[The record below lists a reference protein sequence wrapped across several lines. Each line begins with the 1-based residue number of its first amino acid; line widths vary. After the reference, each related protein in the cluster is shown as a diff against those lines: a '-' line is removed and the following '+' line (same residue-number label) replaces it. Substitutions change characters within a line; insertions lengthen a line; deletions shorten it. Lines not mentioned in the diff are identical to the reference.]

1 MNDKK
6 YEAPGFMTYREAAI
20 MFSLMPEGDAAR
32 AIKAT
37 CDYYLYRTL
46 PANLT
51 GTAQQVFKIM
61 KADIDRNNE
70 KYKKIVERNKRNAEK
85 RWEKDDTTG
94 IPVVNQSNTNLKP
107 ETLNSKLKTQ
117 NQSCE
122 AAAPP
127 SVKRFTPPTLAEVQS
142 YVAERHSAVDPQS
155 FIDFY
160 EAKGWMVGKTP
171 MKDWKAACR
180 NAENWERW
188 RRNDGRSKVKTTA
201 DYGTEDFFND

>member
-70 KYKKIVERNKRNAEK
+70 KYQKIVERNKRNIEK

-127 SVKRFTPPTLAEVQS
+127 CAKRFTSPTLAEVQA
-142 YVAERHSAVDPQS
+142 YVLERQSPVDPQG
-155 FIDFY
+155 FVDFY
-160 EAKGWMVGKTP
+160 ESKGWLVGKTP

-180 NAENWERW
+180 NAEKWERW
-188 RRNDGRSKVKTTA
+188 NRNDSRSKVKTTA
-201 DYGTEDFFND
+201 DYGTEDFFNA

>member
-1 MNDKK
+1 MTDVKH
-6 YEAPGFMTYREAAI
+6 EAPGFMTYREAAI

-70 KYKKIVERNKRNAEK
+70 KYQKIVERNKRNIEK

-127 SVKRFTPPTLAEVQS
+127 SAKRFTPPTLAEVQF
-142 YVAERHSAVDPQS
+142 YVAERHSAVDPQG

-160 EAKGWMVGKTP
+160 EAKGWLVGKTP

-180 NAENWERW
+180 NAEKWERW
-188 RRNDGRSKVKTTA
+188 NRNDSRSKVKTTA
-201 DYGTEDFFND
+201 DYGTEDFFNA

>member
-46 PANLT
+46 PAHLT

-70 KYKKIVERNKRNAEK
+70 KYQKLLIVTKETSKSVGEK
-85 RWEKDDTTG
+85 AIHLEYQW
-94 IPVVNQSNTNLKP
+94 
-107 ETLNSKLKTQ
+107 
-117 NQSCE
+117 
-122 AAAPP
+122 
-127 SVKRFTPPTLAEVQS
+127 
-142 YVAERHSAVDPQS
+142 
-155 FIDFY
+155 
-160 EAKGWMVGKTP
+160 
-171 MKDWKAACR
+171 
-180 NAENWERW
+180 
-188 RRNDGRSKVKTTA
+188 
-201 DYGTEDFFND
+201 

>member
-1 MNDKK
+1 MTDVKH
-6 YEAPGFMTYREAAI
+6 EAPGFMTYREAAI

-70 KYKKIVERNKRNAEK
+70 KYQKIVERNKRNIEK

-127 SVKRFTPPTLAEVQS
+127 SAKRFTPPTLAEVQS

-180 NAENWERW
+180 NAEKWEQW
-188 RRNDGRSKVKTTA
+188 NRNDSRRKVKTTA
-201 DYGTEDFFND
+201 DYGTEDFFNA